1 MNKAEEDA
9 AKDFVAARLA
19 LRDALKEKQA
29 AFDRAKESEEKLRTF
44 LAAAPPDGVRNQNL
58 GWSQKGACI
67 DTAVEWSNRKNA
79 LESEEIKV
87 KKAQD
92 EEEAATNALIK
103 VCKRRE

>member
-79 LESEEIKV
+79 LEITV
-87 KKAQD
+87 KKAHD